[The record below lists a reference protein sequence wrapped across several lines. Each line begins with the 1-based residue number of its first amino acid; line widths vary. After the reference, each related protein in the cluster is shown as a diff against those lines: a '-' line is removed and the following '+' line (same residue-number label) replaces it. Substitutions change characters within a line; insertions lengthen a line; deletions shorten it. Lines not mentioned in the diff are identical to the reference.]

1 MKMDIKHLQYF
12 EKALIEWDKLYAY
25 EPLQSKPL
33 DISQI
38 IVIEKALYKTES
50 KTLPDVLRE
59 LLLLSGG
66 YCPFFETGIHPTK
79 KNTLDINDLLED
91 QNYNPYFRFLS
102 RNDALNCFE
111 NRIIW
116 CFNTGYESSDEFYFV
131 YLDEDEN
138 DPLVYTFD
146 GDRLYELDITNFNS
160 LIHSTKKH
168 LSSFIY
174 QLYVNKMRHYYRPI
188 FDESIF
194 SSFLHPNTDSNLSKN
209 LQNFYS
215 FIFNRNLSGVNFF
228 IEHDID
234 VTANNNQAILNAAA
248 VSDLK
253 AIDLLVKHGA
263 NLYAQ
268 NEKILL
274 VSAKFGD
281 PIFLRDLIDKYE
293 FSQVSKNKA
302 LVIACSIGIRTSTL
316 YLIRSGAEVNA
327 YNSLCLQ
334 IALRNHHF
342 DLATELANDFEANK
356 RVNSGFLLL
365 FKEEIEQQVTHKYS
379 KKMLFDNVSLLDSL
393 ATLIYKQRIINKH
406 YSDLRKFY
414 GNESVVLDKFPS
426 KTNIEIDK

>member
-38 IVIEKALYKTES
+38 MVIEKALYKTES

-102 RNDALNCFE
+102 RNDA
-111 NRIIW
+111 
-116 CFNTGYESSDEFYFV
+116 
-131 YLDEDEN
+131 
-138 DPLVYTFD
+138 
-146 GDRLYELDITNFNS
+146 
-160 LIHSTKKH
+160 
-168 LSSFIY
+168 
-174 QLYVNKMRHYYRPI
+174 
-188 FDESIF
+188 
-194 SSFLHPNTDSNLSKN
+194 
-209 LQNFYS
+209 
-215 FIFNRNLSGVNFF
+215 
-228 IEHDID
+228 
-234 VTANNNQAILNAAA
+234 AA

-293 FSQVSKNKA
+293 FSQISKNKA

-342 DLATELANDFEANK
+342 DLATELAIDFEANK

-379 KKMLFDNVSLLDSL
+379 KKMLFDNVSLLDSV
-393 ATLIYKQRIINKH
+393 ATFIYKQRIINKH
-406 YSDLRKFY
+406 YSDLRNFY